1 MPGEEFRV
9 ALQEA
14 QACGARICFGD
25 RPVQVPGR
33 CSVVILSPTIACPP
47 ACRPSRGCSIP
58 ASLLLRHR

>member
-1 MPGEEFRV
+1 MMPGEEFRV

-33 CSVVILSPTIACPP
+33 CSVVTLSATIACPP
-47 ACRPSRGCSIP
+47 ACRHADPLEAA
-58 ASLLLRHR
+58 ASLPR